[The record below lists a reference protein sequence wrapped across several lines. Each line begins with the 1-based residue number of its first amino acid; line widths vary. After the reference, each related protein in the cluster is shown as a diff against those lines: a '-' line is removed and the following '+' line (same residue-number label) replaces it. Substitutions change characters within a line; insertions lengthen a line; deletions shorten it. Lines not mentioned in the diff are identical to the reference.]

1 VGDVE
6 AVTYR
11 VRLKLD
17 GKTVDETELKISFS
31 YDGYIFGR
39 MALYFFILILIPSG
53 FINHVIQQNSIGP

>member
-1 VGDVE
+1 MVYSQIYSLLSVYIKLGPRILHNPLIVGDGE

-31 YDGYIFGR
+31 
-39 MALYFFILILIPSG
+39 
-53 FINHVIQQNSIGP
+53 